1 MSLYA
6 VHCVCRDALKD
17 EHFRA
22 ALNDD
27 PEAALETYELS
38 DGEREALIAG
48 NVARLYQAGRPRDA
62 LMRLRP
68 RRGIRPHGPRVH
80 EAHHQHRAA
89 LHLLATRVPDGAR

>member
-1 MSLYA
+1 VSLYA

-38 DGEREALIAG
+38 DGEREALTAG
-48 NVARLYQAGRPRDA
+48 NVARLYQAGAHEYA
-62 LMRLRP
+62 LMWLGRAEVFGLTVPEYMKR
-68 RRGIRPHGPRVH
+68 ITSTEPHYIY
-80 EAHHQHRAA
+80 
-89 LHLLATRVPDGAR
+89 